1 MTRPLVADQ
10 SEPPPPTVQSAG
22 YAPYRRWRQA
32 LNSSPAWMAG
42 ILLGLVVIF
51 SLLRPTTFPTAI
63 NLRNVFLDASS
74 LLVVS
79 VGMTY
84 VMIAGGFDL
93 SVGSV
98 LVFSG
103 VIAAQVMAWLGPGL
117 GSILT
122 GCLAALVGGI
132 AWGTVNGI
140 CITLLRVPALITT
153 LGSMGAALGIAN
165 LITGGNDLGDIPDG
179 LVAFGTTNVAGIPWL
194 VLVSALVTV
203 IGAVWLA
210 MTRFGR
216 YTYLVGSNPEAARRL
231 GIGVGR
237 HLATLYALSGL
248 LAGLA
253 GILSLARFSTTTI
266 EGHSSEPLEAIAAV
280 VLGGTSLFGGRGS
293 ILGTVVGVFIPA
305 VLADGFI
312 ILGVQPF
319 WQQVVIG
326 CVLVAAVYLDQLKR
340 VARERG

>member
-1 MTRPLVADQ
+1 MSRPLLADR
-10 SEPPPPTVQSAG
+10 SEPPPPFRPAG
-22 YAPYRRWRQA
+22 YAPHGRWRRA
-32 LNSSPAWMAG
+32 LSSSPAWMGG
-42 ILLGLVVIF
+42 ILLGLVVAF
-51 SLLRPTTFPTAI
+51 SLLRPATFPTAL

-103 VIAAQVMAWLGPGL
+103 VIAAEVMAWLGPGL
-117 GSILT
+117 GSILA
-122 GCLAALVGGI
+122 GCLAALAGGI

-153 LGSMGAALGIAN
+153 LGSMGAALGIAE
-165 LITGGNDLGDIPDG
+165 LITGGNDLGGVPDG
-179 LVAFGTTNVAGIPWL
+179 LVAFGTTNVAGVPWL

-203 IGAVWLA
+203 LGAVWLA

-216 YTYLVGSNPEAARRL
+216 HTYLVGSNPDAARRL
-231 GIGVGR
+231 GIGVRR
-237 HLATLYALSGL
+237 HLTTLYALSGL

-253 GILSLARFSTTTI
+253 GMLSLARFSTTTI
-266 EGHSSEPLEAIAAV
+266 EGHSGEPLEAIAAV

-326 CVLVAAVYLDQLKR
+326 FVLVGAVYLDQLKR
-340 VARERG
+340 SARERG